1 MYEKEKEYLHYNP
14 LVLDSSFIMKS
25 SQEQELKLK
34 RLNSSLSLESA
45 ISPLG

>member
-1 MYEKEKEYLHYNP
+1 MYGKEKAYLCYNP
-14 LVLDSSFIMKS
+14 LVLDSSFIMNS

-34 RLNSSLSLESA
+34 RLNSSVSLESA